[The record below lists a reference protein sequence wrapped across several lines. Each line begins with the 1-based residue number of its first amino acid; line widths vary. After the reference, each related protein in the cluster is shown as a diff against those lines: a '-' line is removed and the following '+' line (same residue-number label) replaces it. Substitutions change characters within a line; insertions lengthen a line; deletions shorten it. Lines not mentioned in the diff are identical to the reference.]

1 MKLARVIAGATILAW
16 AGIGASEGASLRNT
30 DEPAEFPPASYKG
43 MQYVDSR
50 GCIYVRAGIDGN
62 VTWVP
67 RVTLG
72 RQHICGATPTFAK
85 AVEPKLPVIADRPEP
100 AQEPMAQA
108 APPPASEPVKVK
120 VAAAAPVADLA
131 PRTAGKPMTTI
142 ASIATPPK
150 LIKPVQPAPQARP
163 VKKAAPAPSCQGVS
177 EIGQRYM
184 TGKNMRCGPQ
194 DPDPVSANSGRQSSN
209 WVTVPAPAG
218 IPTTTATG
226 GIQTQAYV
234 APRHVYENQLN
245 ASLANPV
252 PEGYRPVWDDDRLNP
267 YRAHQTFAGKAQM
280 DLVWT
285 ETVPRQLIDRASGRN
300 VTRLF
305 PNLRYPS
312 TDLTAPPAPKA
323 GVVSTKSQAPV
334 KSAPA
339 PLSGPAYVQVGMFG
353 VPDNAMNTAQRLKQ
367 AGLPVRI
374 WTAKRNG
381 RPYQIVVAGPFTSN
395 ASAQQALGA
404 LRGSGFK
411 DAFLR
416 R

>member
-1 MKLARVIAGATILAW
+1 MKFAKVFAGTIVLVM
-16 AGIGASEGASLRNT
+16 AGIGGSEGASLRNT
-30 DEPAEFPPASYKG
+30 DEPAEFPPASYSG

-50 GCIYVRAGIDGN
+50 GCIYIRAGIDGN

-72 RQHICGATPTFAK
+72 REHICGATPTFAK
-85 AVEPKLPVIADRPEP
+85 AVEPKLPVIADKPEA
-100 AQEPMAQA
+100 AQEPVVQA
-108 APPPASEPVKVK
+108 VPEPVKV
-120 VAAAAPVADLA
+120 AATPAPA
-131 PRTAGKPMTTI
+131 PAPGTVRKPMTTV

-163 VKKAAPAPSCQGVS
+163 VEEPAPAPMASCPGVS
-177 EIGQRYM
+177 EIGQKYM
-184 TGKNMRCGPQ
+184 TGMNMRCGPQ
-194 DPDPVSANSGRQSSN
+194 ALDPVSAGLGRESSN
-209 WVTVPAPAG
+209 WVIVPAPAG
-218 IPTTTATG
+218 IPTTSASG
-226 GIQTQAYV
+226 GMQPTRV
-234 APRHVYENQLN
+234 APRHVYESQLN
-245 ASLANPV
+245 ARLANPV

-285 ETVPRQLIDRASGRN
+285 ETVPRQLIDRASGQN
-300 VTRLF
+300 VTRLY
-305 PNLRYPS
+305 PNLRNPS
-312 TDLTAPPAPKA
+312 SGAEVQTTPKA
-323 GVVSTKSQAPV
+323 GVVSTKSRAPV

-339 PLSGPAYVQVGMFG
+339 AQSGPAYVQVGMFG
-353 VPDNAMNTAQRLKQ
+353 IPDNARSTAQRLKQ

-381 RPYQIVVAGPFTSN
+381 KPYQIVVAGPFSSN

-404 LRGSGFK
+404 VRGSGFK